1 MSSSSTASLAS
12 PVASVPTTACPAQPS
27 SLTPTPW
34 QRLLRFC
41 APYWRSFLLGG
52 LCILTSAYINLL
64 SPQVIR
70 TAVDDLG
77 RGVTQSK
84 IARYAGLVVGIA
96 AIRGLFLFWQRR
108 ILINRSRDIEYDLR
122 QAFYAHL
129 QQQPPAFFPSPADWR
144 SDVACHQ

>member
-96 AIRGLFLFWQRR
+96 AIRGCFCSGSGASSSTARATSSMTCVRLFTPTSNSNRRLFS
-108 ILINRSRDIEYDLR
+108 IASGLAI
-122 QAFYAHL
+122 
-129 QQQPPAFFPSPADWR
+129 
-144 SDVACHQ
+144 